1 MSMPNIHSKNTLKS
15 PTQIAWESMEAIKA
29 KLIEDSKQRLKD
41 IRAEIR
47 RLEQEERE
55 IENHLHN
62 AQ

>member
-47 RLEQEERE
+47 RLEEEERE

>member
-15 PTQIAWESMEAIKA
+15 PTQIAWESMEAVKA

-47 RLEQEERE
+47 RLEDEECE
-55 IENHLHN
+55 IDNYLRN

>member
-1 MSMPNIHSKNTLKS
+1 MPNIHSKNTLKS

-47 RLEQEERE
+47 RLEEEERE